1 MTVFNIESCLPIFS
15 LILSFL
21 INENIAEQFT
31 HHEGNQ
37 LIIVTD
43 VNKSYN
49 GTFSTWIWESFS
61 MTKINNFSPNAMQR
75 YSW

>member
-31 HHEGNQ
+31 Q